1 MNNIDNQERQI
12 LETEAN
18 HIVLTNCGICN
29 ANCGMKISFANGH
42 IVKVEGQAAHPVS
55 KGYLC
60 PKGKAIR
67 ELVEAPDRLKRPLR
81 KTVDGQ
87 WQEISWNEAF
97 ELIAEELKTIKA
109 SYGAEAV
116 AVHVGQ
122 AGVGKE
128 FTPYVERFC
137 QVFGTPNFSTA
148 GSQCHQSRAM
158 ANTFTYGVF
167 PKPDYENSS
176 CIVLWGYN
184 PPESCPPLMNDINK
198 ARRQGAK
205 LIVIDPRRTSLA
217 SKADFHLQL
226 RPGTD
231 GALALGMLHVIIKEE
246 LYDQA
251 FVDNWTSGFG
261 KLAAHIEE
269 YTPERVEKIT
279 KVPAS
284 RIEETARLYARTS
297 PACIAQG
304 NALELHSN
312 GFQAARAVSMLQA
325 VTGNL
330 DITGGA
336 VFAPPLKLTPLRL
349 RNHDEN
355 PKQAIGQKQFPLFYK
370 YTHQAQANIYTEAIL
385 AGKPYPL
392 KGMIITGSNPVL
404 TWPNAGKVKRALA
417 SIDFLVVVD
426 NFMTET
432 AKLADIVIPASTF
445 LERDELWNW
454 SGELGESRLV
464 LAPRVATDEGLMTN
478 WKFWIELAGRMG
490 YGDYFP
496 WATEEAA
503 LNDRVKPLGFTL
515 EGLRHKPDGII
526 YSVRTEK
533 KYERTGFK
541 TPSGKVEFYSDELKS
556 HGYDPLPIYQE
567 PDESPVS
574 VPGLFSEYP
583 FILTSG
589 ARTLGYFHSRYRNLT
604 SLRKIAPEPLV
615 EIHEDKARA
624 LGITDGDTVIV
635 ESTRGRIE
643 LKAKLSAEIHPDV
656 IFIPH
661 GWDEANVNLL
671 TDNESL
677 DPITGFPPYRSLLV
691 RVSKKTEQKSGF

>member
-12 LETEAN
+12 LGTEAN

-29 ANCGMKISFANGH
+29 ANCGMKISFADGH
-42 IVKVEGQAAHPVS
+42 IVKVEGQADHPVS

-87 WQEISWNEAF
+87 WQEISWDGAF
-97 ELIAEELKTIKA
+97 ELIAQKLKAIKA

-137 QVFGTPNFSTA
+137 QVFGTLNFSTA

-158 ANTFTYGVF
+158 ANAFTYGVF
-167 PKPDYENSS
+167 PDPDYENSN
-176 CIVLWGYN
+176 CIVLWAYN
-184 PPESCPPLMNDINK
+184 PQESCPPLMNDINK
-198 ARRQGAK
+198 ACRRGGK
-205 LIVIDPRRTSLA
+205 LIVIDPRKTSLA
-217 SKADFHLQL
+217 SKADAHLQL

-231 GALALGMLHVIIKEE
+231 GALALGMLHVIIKEG
-246 LYDQA
+246 LYDKA
-251 FVDNWTSGFG
+251 FVDKWTSGFAR
-261 KLAAHIEE
+261 LVEHIED
-269 YTPERVEKIT
+269 YLPERVEKIT
-279 KVPAS
+279 LVPAS
-284 RIEETARLYARTS
+284 RIEEAARLYAKSS

-304 NALELHSN
+304 NALELHTN
-312 GFQAARAVSMLQA
+312 GFQAARAVSILQA

-336 VFAPPLKLTPLRL
+336 IFAPPAKLTSLTL
-349 RNHDEN
+349 KNHDESQ
-355 PKQAIGQKQFPLFYK
+355 KQAIGQKEFPLFYK

-385 AGKPYPL
+385 EGKPYPL
-392 KGMIITGSNPVL
+392 KGMIIAGSNPVL
-404 TWPNAGKVKRALA
+404 TWPKAGRVKRALA
-417 SIDFLVVVD
+417 SLDFLVVVD
-426 NFMTET
+426 HFMTET
-432 AKLADIVIPASTF
+432 AKLADIVLPVSTLLGGYEF
-445 LERDELWNW
+445 WHR
-454 SGELGESRLV
+454 SGELGESRFGLV
-464 LAPRVATDEGLMTN
+464 PMVATDQGQMTN
-478 WKFWIELAGRMG
+478 WKFWIELAVRMG

-496 WATEEAA
+496 WETEEAA
-503 LNDRVKPLGFTL
+503 LNDRVKPLGCTF
-515 EGLRHKPDGII
+515 EELRQKPDGII
-526 YSVRTEK
+526 YSERTEK

-541 TPSGKVEFYSDELKS
+541 TASGKVEFYSDELKS

-589 ARTLGYFHSRYRNLT
+589 ARTLGYFHSRYRNLP

-624 LGITDGDTVIV
+624 LGIADGDTVIV

-691 RVSKKTEQKSGF
+691 RISKKN